1 MTLAASAAALL
12 ALVGVP
18 ALAQPPGT
26 TGGAGGQP
34 GMLPIPRGYQPRTPP
49 PQAQPRPTAPALPSA
64 GGGRVMYFQK
74 PADAL
79 TVLGGP
85 GSSDAGAVARSNDPA
100 PTPGAFPVSDV
111 PPPTLPPP
119 PPSRYL
125 PQERPIASPPPVQLN
140 PTYYQPP
147 TDPSVALLQ
156 PGLDKEPIPPS
167 KAFKMQIPEAPGGA
181 SVTKLPPRESI
192 FMVYDDTQLE
202 RAIVER
208 LVQDRIAQQQKQ
220 LQDARDLLKL
230 KTDPKEIAL
239 QEQVIAGLEKAL
251 QELKALKNPTDD
263 PSYRFPAL
271 PVVSPKDVTYKSKTW
286 AYEPRQ
292 VLVEPGYVVH
302 RRLHFEERNH
312 ERSGWDLGPLSTLV
326 GVTHFGRDLLMWP
339 QSLASGCVYG
349 FWSTSA
355 GKCLPGSPSPYNLY
369 PPGLTVTGSVFE
381 AGVLTGAAF
390 FLP

>member
-1 MTLAASAAALL
+1 M
-12 ALVGVP
+12 LVAVP
-18 ALAQPPGT
+18 ALAQPPG
-26 TGGAGGQP
+26 APGQP
-34 GMLPIPRGYQPRTPP
+34 GLLPIPRGYQQRTPP
-49 PQAQPRPTAPALPSA
+49 PQAQPRPAAPPTAPSA

-85 GSSDAGAVARSNDPA
+85 GSSDAGAVAQINDPGL
-100 PTPGAFPVSDV
+100 PRTFPVSDV

-119 PPSRYL
+119 PASRYA
-125 PQERPIASPPPVQLN
+125 PHERPLTPPPPVQVA

-147 TDPSVALLQ
+147 ADPSAALLQ
-156 PGLDKEPIPPS
+156 PGLGKGEIPPS

-192 FMVYDDTQLE
+192 FMVYDDAQLE
-202 RAIVER
+202 RAIMER
-208 LVQDRIAQQQKQ
+208 LVQDRVAQQQKQ

-239 QEQVIAGLEKAL
+239 QEQVVAGLEKAL
-251 QELKALKNPTDD
+251 QELKGLKNPTDD

-271 PVVSPKDVTYKSKTW
+271 PEVSPKDAAYRPKTW

-302 RRLHFEERNH
+302 RRLHFEERNA

-355 GKCLPGSPSPYNLY
+355 GKCLPGSPSPYYLY

-381 AGVLTGAAF
+381 AGVLTGSAF